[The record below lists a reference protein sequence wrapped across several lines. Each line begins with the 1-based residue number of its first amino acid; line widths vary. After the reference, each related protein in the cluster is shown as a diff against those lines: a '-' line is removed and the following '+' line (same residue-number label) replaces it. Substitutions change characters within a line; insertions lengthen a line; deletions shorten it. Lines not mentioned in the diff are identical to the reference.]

1 MYDLVLINANVLT
14 MDPARPVASLVAV
27 KGDRIATVS
36 GCDPMG
42 PPHGPR
48 DPWTPIIGIRGIRGH
63 PLFTGD
69 SGDLWTSITGIRGI
83 HGIRGHP
90 LSTEDSWTPIIDCE
104 GRTLLPGFIDAHC
117 HVLGYAESLVSLNLS
132 PREGIRS
139 IPDIQDR
146 IRDFCRDLP
155 AGTWVRGKSY
165 NEFYLAEKRH
175 PDRRD
180 LDAAAPL
187 HPVKLTHRSGHAHA
201 LNSLALQQAGIT
213 AETGDPPGGLIDR
226 ESSTGEPTGILY
238 GMGEYLSAKTPLLE
252 DAEIDGGIARANEK
266 LLACGITSIQDASST
281 NGGER
286 WKRCKSWKARGI
298 FRPRLSM
305 MTGMKE
311 FLEHEPVLS
320 DVADLQ
326 LRARGI
332 KILLGRVSGALHPS
346 QEELN
351 EAVATIHAAGE
362 QAVIHAIEEPEIEAA
377 CDAIA
382 FALNRLPRPDHRH
395 RIEHCSVCP
404 PHLMRR
410 IADLGITVVTQPSF
424 LHFSGDRYLETVAE
438 EQRVHL
444 YAIGSMFRQGLRVG
458 FSSDFPVSN
467 PNPLIGIQAAVS
479 RTTETGNIVLPEEQ
493 VSVSDAL
500 MAYTRGAAAAN
511 FEEEIKGSIAA
522 GKLAD
527 MVLLNADPYAVS
539 PDRIKGIGVAMTI
552 LGGRIVWADPD

>member
-1 MYDLVLINANVLT
+1 MPGSGPENRSMYDLILANANVLT

-27 KGDRIATVS
+27 KGDRIAAVS
-36 GCDPMG
+36 GGEPMG
-42 PPHGPR
+42 PPHGPL
-48 DPWTPIIGIRGIRGH
+48 DPWTPIIGIRG
-63 PLFTGD
+63 
-69 SGDLWTSITGIRGI
+69 
-83 HGIRGHP
+83 HP
-90 LSTEDSWTPIIDCE
+90 LSTDDYDSWTPIIDCE

-146 IRDFCRDLP
+146 IRDFCRGLP

-165 NEFYLAEKRH
+165 NEFYLTEKRH

-187 HPVKLTHRSGHAHA
+187 HPVKLTHRSGHAHV
-201 LNSLALQQAGIT
+201 LNSLALRRTGIM

-226 ESSTGEPTGILY
+226 ESASGDPTGILY
-238 GMGEYLSAKTPLLE
+238 GMGEYLATKIPLLE
-252 DAEIDGGIARANEK
+252 DAEIDRGIALANES
-266 LLACGITSIQDASST
+266 LLACGITSVQDASPT
-281 NGGER
+281 NDRER
-286 WKRCKSWKARGI
+286 WKRYESWKLRGI

-326 LRARGI
+326 LRVRGI
-332 KILLGRVSGALHPS
+332 KIILGRVSGALYPS
-346 QEELN
+346 QEKLN
-351 EAVATIHAAGE
+351 EAVTTIHAAGE

-382 FALNRLPRPDHRH
+382 FALNRHPRPDHRH

-458 FSSDFPVSN
+458 FSSDFPISN
-467 PNPLIGIQAAVS
+467 PNPLIGIQAAVC
-479 RTTETGNIVLPEEQ
+479 RTTETGCAVVPEERI
-493 VSVSDAL
+493 SVLDAL
-500 MAYTRGAAAAN
+500 RAYTLGAAEAI
-511 FEEEIKGSIAA
+511 FEDEFKGSIAQ

-527 MVLLNADPYAVS
+527 LILLNEDPRTVDPAHIM
-539 PDRIKGIGVAMTI
+539 DAHVAMTI
-552 LGGRIVWADPD
+552 LGGRIVWTDSAFSHLLP

>member
-1 MYDLVLINANVLT
+1 MSYRAGNRPNSRLENRRMYDLILVNANVLT

-27 KGDRIATVS
+27 KGDRIAAVS
-36 GCDPMG
+36 GGEAMG
-42 PPHGPR
+42 QLRGPG
-48 DPWTPIIGIRGIRGH
+48 DHPVTPIIDRESVDTHRGGA
-63 PLFTGD
+63 
-69 SGDLWTSITGIRGI
+69 
-83 HGIRGHP
+83 
-90 LSTEDSWTPIIDCE
+90 WTPIIDCE

-146 IRDFCRDLP
+146 IRDFCRSLP
-155 AGTWVRGKSY
+155 VGTWVRGKSY

-187 HPVKLTHRSGHAHA
+187 HPVKLTHRSGHAHV
-201 LNSLALQQAGIT
+201 LNSLALRRTGIT

-226 ESSTGEPTGILY
+226 ESSSGDPTGILY
-238 GMGEYLSAKTPLLE
+238 GMGEYLATKIPLLE
-252 DAEIDGGIARANEK
+252 DAEIDRGIALANDR
-266 LLACGITSIQDASST
+266 LLACGITSVQDASPT
-281 NGGER
+281 NGKER
-286 WKRCKSWKARGI
+286 WKRYESWKLRGI

-326 LRARGI
+326 IRARGI
-332 KILLGRVSGALHPS
+332 KIILGQVSGALHPS

-382 FALNRLPRPDHRH
+382 FALSRHPRLDHRH

-404 PHLMRR
+404 PHLIRR
-410 IADLGITVVTQPSF
+410 IADLGIAVVTQPSF
-424 LHFSGDRYLETVAE
+424 LYFSGDRYLAKVAE
-438 EQRVHL
+438 EQRSYL
-444 YAIGSMFRQGLRVG
+444 YSIGSMFRQGVRIG
-458 FSSDFPVSN
+458 FGSDFPISDA
-467 PNPLIGIQAAVS
+467 NPLTGVQAAAS
-479 RTTETGNIVLPEEQ
+479 RMTDTGRTMLHDETI
-493 VSVSDAL
+493 SVMDAL
-500 MAYTRGAAAAN
+500 RAYTLGAAEAI
-511 FEEEIKGSIAA
+511 FEDEFKGSIAQ

-527 MVLLNADPYAVS
+527 LILLNEDPRTVDPAHIM
-539 PDRIKGIGVAMTI
+539 DAHVAMTI
-552 LGGRIVWADPD
+552 LGGRIVWTDSAFSHLLP